1 VSVDFGDPIVSIII
15 PNYNHAQFVG
25 DAINS
30 VLDQDYRNFE
40 IIVVNDGSTDNSH
53 EVINNFG
60 DQVRYIRQ
68 ENQGLS
74 AARNTGIKHAKGS
87 YIGVLD
93 ADDMYEPAFLSTM
106 MSTLLENPTA
116 DGIYCGYQFVDQSNN
131 LLPQIE
137 ARAIPSNELYHVL
150 LDGDFLVPE
159 SMFVRR
165 YCYDW
170 AGPFDT
176 SLRACEDWDMWL
188 RISKKFRIIH
198 TTQILTRH
206 RILQGSMSTDPERM
220 LNNRLAVL
228 KKHMGA
234 EPIGEKKEA
243 GLRRRAYGRAYLGSC
258 VEYLQAGEQA
268 QAYKCFQRMA
278 IVCPTLLTELDTFY
292 QLGCGEQPK
301 GFMGSFS
308 RLDMD
313 LNSRA
318 LIAMLKRLF
327 IEIESPER
335 VKCNQRMA
343 FARAYHALGLL
354 SYGSKQLK
362 FARRFLLQAIKYDNG
377 LLFNKSIIVTFTKSL
392 LGVRILSWLKLENQR
407 LALVWRL
414 IFSVWS
420 V

>member
-1 VSVDFGDPIVSIII
+1 MPVVSDNSIVSIII

-40 IIVVNDGSTDNSH
+40 IIVVDDGSTDNSH

-60 DQVRYIRQ
+60 DQVRYIWQ

-93 ADDMYEPAFLSTM
+93 ADDMYEPAYLSTM
-106 MSTLLENPTA
+106 MSALLENPTA

-131 LLPQIE
+131 PLPQIE

-188 RISKKFRIIH
+188 RISKKFKIIH
-198 TTQILTRH
+198 ITQILTRH
-206 RILQGSMSTDPERM
+206 RILHGSMSTDPERM
-220 LNNRLAVL
+220 LIYRLAVL
-228 KKHMGA
+228 RKQVGS
-234 EPIGEKKEA
+234 EPVNENGKTD
-243 GLRRRAYGRAYLGSC
+243 LRRRGYGRAYLGSC
-258 VEYLQAGEQA
+258 VEYLQAGDQA
-268 QAYKCFQRMA
+268 RANECFQRMA
-278 IVCPTLLTELDTFY
+278 TVCPTLLTELDTFY

-308 RLDMD
+308 RLDVD
-313 LNSRA
+313 LNSRT
-318 LIAMLKRLF
+318 LMSMLKRLF
-327 IEIESPER
+327 TELDVPEM

-362 FARRFLLQAIKYDNG
+362 FAAEV
-377 LLFNKSIIVTFTKSL
+377 SIASYKI
-392 LGVRILSWLKLENQR
+392 
-407 LALVWRL
+407 
-414 IFSVWS
+414 
-420 V
+420 